1 MSSLDQLASSIP
13 VDQLAA
19 QLGADPE
26 AVRQAIQV
34 ALPAL
39 VQGLDANAQ
48 DPGGAASLS
57 QALAQHDPELATDPI
72 DPLEADP
79 VDGEQIVRHIY
90 GDQTDEVVHQLGGVG
105 GSSDLIQKLL
115 PYLAPIVLSYLAKQM
130 GSGSGSGGLL
140 GQVLQQVLTGAAQGS
155 GSASQSGGALGGILG
170 DLLGG
175 LLGGGRKS

>member
-1 MSSLDQLASSIP
+1 MASLDQLAASIP

-19 QLGADPE
+19 QLGEDPE
-26 AVRQAIQV
+26 AVRQAVDV

-48 DPGGAASLS
+48 DPGGARSLNE
-57 QALAQHDPELATDPI
+57 ALLQHDDDLAEEPI
-72 DPLEADP
+72 DPLQADP
-79 VDGEQIVRHIY
+79 VDGERIVRHIY
-90 GDQTDEVVHQLGGVG
+90 GDQTDAVVHQLGGVG
-105 GSSDLIQKLL
+105 GSSDLVRKLL

-130 GSGSGSGGLL
+130 GSGAGGGLL

-155 GSASQSGGALGGILG
+155 GSTSRPGGAFGDVLG

-175 LLGGGRKS
+175 LLGGGRKG